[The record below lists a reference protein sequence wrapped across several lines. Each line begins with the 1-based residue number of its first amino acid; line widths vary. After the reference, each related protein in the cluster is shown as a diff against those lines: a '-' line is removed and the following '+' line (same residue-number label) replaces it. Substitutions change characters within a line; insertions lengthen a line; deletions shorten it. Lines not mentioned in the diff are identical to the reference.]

1 MSVLTNVEGLEG
13 ECVIHD
19 HLLSLTFI
27 RLGNDLLHKH
37 TSVCNQCDRRQ
48 KDSEKGL
55 RKIAVGEVMV
65 VDVTERLL
73 RMEALTCT

>member
-1 MSVLTNVEGLEG
+1 MICYTNT
-13 ECVIHD
+13 
-19 HLLSLTFI
+19 HLSAIGVTGDRK
-27 RLGNDLLHKH
+27 RL
-37 TSVCNQCDRRQ
+37 
-48 KDSEKGL
+48 EKGL